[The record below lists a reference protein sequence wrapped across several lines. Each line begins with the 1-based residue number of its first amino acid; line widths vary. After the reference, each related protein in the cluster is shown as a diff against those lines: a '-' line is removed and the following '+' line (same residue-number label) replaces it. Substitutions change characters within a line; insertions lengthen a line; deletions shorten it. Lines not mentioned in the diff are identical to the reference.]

1 MDFIRVAILMIHPI
15 LALALIWAFM
25 KQRSWRRERE
35 GLRGDER
42 TSALN
47 EHEKSGNRIMAY
59 LIFVISIAFIA
70 QIVEA
75 IISGQSN
82 EQALKQLIPNH
93 YHGWAGIL
101 ALALMGSLWY
111 LGRKTSSLRREGES
125 IVKTRDLHGR
135 LGDVMA
141 MLVIIHAFLGFLY
154 LLQII

>member
-1 MDFIRVAILMIHPI
+1 MVL
-15 LALALIWAFM
+15 
-25 KQRSWRRERE
+25 S
-35 GLRGDER
+35 GNER

-47 EHEKSGNRIMAY
+47 NHEKSGNRIMAY
-59 LIFVISIAFIA
+59 LIFIISVAFAAKIA
-70 QIVEA
+70 EA

-82 EQALKQLIPNH
+82 GEALNQLIPDH

-101 ALALMGSLWY
+101 AVVLMGCLWY
-111 LGRKTSSLRREGES
+111 LGRKTSSLRKEGES

-141 MLVIIHAFLGFLY
+141 VLVVVHAFLGFLY

>member
-1 MDFIRVAILMIHPI
+1 MAILMIHPI

-25 KQRSWRRERE
+25 KQRSWRRERG

-59 LIFVISIAFIA
+59 LIF
-70 QIVEA
+70 

-111 LGRKTSSLRREGES
+111 LGRKTSSLRREGEN
-125 IVKTRDLHGR
+125 IAKTRDLHGR

-141 MLVIIHAFLGFLY
+141 VLVIIHAFLGFLY

>member
-25 KQRSWRRERE
+25 KQRSWRREKE

-42 TSALN
+42 ISAVN
-47 EHEKSGNRIMAY
+47 EHEKSGNRIMVY
-59 LIFVISIAFIA
+59 LILVISVAFIA

-75 IISGQSN
+75 ILTGQSN
-82 EQALKQLIPNH
+82 QEALKQLIPDN

-111 LGRKTSSLRREGES
+111 LGRKTSSLRRKGES

-141 MLVIIHAFLGFLY
+141 LLVIIHAFLGFLY

>member
-1 MDFIRVAILMIHPI
+1 MDFIRAAILMIHPT

-25 KQRSWRRERE
+25 KQRSWRRERVV
-35 GLRGDER
+35 LRGNER

-47 EHEKSGNRIMAY
+47 NHEKSGNRIMAY
-59 LIFVISIAFIA
+59 LIFVISVAFIA

-82 EQALKQLIPNH
+82 EEALRQLIPNH

-101 ALALMGSLWY
+101 ALVLMGALWY
-111 LGRKTSSLRREGES
+111 LGRKTSTLRREGKN

-135 LGDVMA
+135 FSDVMA
-141 MLVIIHAFLGFLY
+141 VLVIIHAFLGFLY

>member
-1 MDFIRVAILMIHPI
+1 MAILMIHPT

-35 GLRGDER
+35 ILRGHER
-42 TSALN
+42 TSSLN
-47 EHEKSGNRIMAY
+47 EHEKSGNRVMVY
-59 LIFVISIAFIA
+59 LIFVILVAFIA

-75 IISGQSN
+75 IISGQTN
-82 EQALKQLIPNH
+82 EEALNQLIPDH

-101 ALALMGSLWY
+101 ALVLMGSLWY
-111 LGRKTSSLRREGES
+111 LGRKTSSLRREGENAT
-125 IVKTRDLHGR
+125 KTRDLHGR

-141 MLVIIHAFLGFLY
+141 VLVIIHAFLGFLY

>member
-1 MDFIRVAILMIHPI
+1 MAILMIHPI

-25 KQRSWRRERE
+25 KQRSWRREKE

-42 TSALN
+42 ISAVN
-47 EHEKSGNRIMAY
+47 EHEKSGNRIMVY
-59 LIFVISIAFIA
+59 LILVISVAFIA

-75 IISGQSN
+75 ILTGQSN
-82 EQALKQLIPNH
+82 QEALKQLIPNN

-111 LGRKTSSLRREGES
+111 LGRKTSSLRRKGES
-125 IVKTRDLHGR
+125 IVKTRALHGR

-141 MLVIIHAFLGFLY
+141 LLVIIHAFLGFLY
-154 LLQII
+154 LHQII